1 MPEQVGK
8 IIQNGDFA
16 WVIRNCNLLTVW
28 EKVIDERA
36 RKHTEPISIR
46 NRVLNVSTS
55 TATWAYELSFLKT
68 QIIAKFNE
76 YAGEEA
82 IYDIRF
88 KAGGIDGKG
97 KSGL

>member
-16 WVIRNCNLLTVW
+16 WVIRNCNLLTIW

-55 TATWAYELSFLKT
+55 TSTWAYELSFLKHRSLPSLT
-68 QIIAKFNE
+68 SMPARKQFTI
-76 YAGEEA
+76 
-82 IYDIRF
+82 
-88 KAGGIDGKG
+88 
-97 KSGL
+97 